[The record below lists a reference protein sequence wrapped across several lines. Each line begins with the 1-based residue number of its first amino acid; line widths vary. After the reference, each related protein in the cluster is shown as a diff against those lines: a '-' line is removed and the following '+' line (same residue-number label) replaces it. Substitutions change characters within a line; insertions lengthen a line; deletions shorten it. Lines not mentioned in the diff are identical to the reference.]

1 MAYKRRFSDDDAEL
15 MEQDAAAAGR
25 ITAAERKM
33 ALAGNSFNNRNNQIA
48 DLTAAAHERRM
59 ASRARFLGAGDGVVS
74 PQERAAIERFQ
85 RDQGLT
91 GRERAIQDFERGMA
105 RDRIKGDVVVA
116 HEKRM
121 GMREQGSDAATVTA
135 NATSE
140 GNRSRFGFFDDDGT
154 YHSGSDVKSAEA
166 RGLTDFEKNVL
177 ANQTKLDIANSNNTT
192 KREIA
197 AGNNDTKR
205 DIATENNDT
214 KRALEEQ
221 KRIAAKEENDEL
233 MKYRYANLDEK
244 KRKNVDAAAAEL
256 IRNSNGKLSL
266 EDARAQVMATRE
278 QAQQNAA
285 PKEGD
290 TKTLSS
296 GRKAVFKN
304 GKWQFAD

>member
-1 MAYKRRFSDDDAEL
+1 MAYKRRFSDEDAEL
-15 MEQDAAAAGR
+15 MEQDAEAAGR

-91 GRERAIQDFERGMA
+91 GRESAIQDFERGMA
-105 RDRIKGDVVVA
+105 RDRIKGDVAVA

-121 GMREQGSDAATVTA
+121 GMKEQGSDAATVTA
-135 NATSE
+135 NATVE
-140 GNRSRFGFFDDDGT
+140 GNRSRFGFFDNDGT
-154 YHSGSDVKSAEA
+154 YRPGSDVKSAEA

-177 ANQTKLDIANSNNTT
+177 TNQTKLDIANSNNNT

-197 AGNNDTKR
+197 AGNNETKR

-221 KRIAAKEENDEL
+221 KRIAAAEKEKGRLKLQYTKLEQKDKADVTAE
-233 MKYRYANLDEK
+233 ANKLVHEK
-244 KRKNVDAAAAEL
+244 GIEFDDAVAK
-256 IRNSNGKLSL
+256 I
-266 EDARAQVMATRE
+266 MATRE
-278 QAQQNAA
+278 QAQQNAV
-285 PKEGD
+285 PQEGA

-296 GRKAVFKN
+296 GRKVVYRN
-304 GKWQFAD
+304 GTWDFAD